1 MRINRFLLS
10 IGLLIAV
17 IATPIPSANALAVK
31 VAPAGW
37 TYLYASDAPAKSPAI
52 PRVFSANLE
61 KKSNFIPIYN
71 NVPEFAKASIQKAID
86 TWSENFAS
94 KVPVNVNVT
103 WTKAP
108 NSSVLASASAK
119 NIFSNFNG
127 APDKTLYYPSA
138 LANALAGIDLD
149 TAEPELEVNVS
160 AGDFWYYGLDGKC
173 PTNKYDLVSVIL
185 HEMAH
190 GLGFMSGT
198 YYDSAT
204 KVGRFLQPT
213 AFDAYAQLPDGRRL
227 VDLPSPSIEMGS
239 AITSTLYWSGANGV
253 KANNSVKPLLFTP
266 AIYEQGSSVSHLDEK
281 TFSNTAENAVMTP
294 NLSAGE
300 VFHLP
305 GALLLAM
312 FEDLRMKPPVG
323 KATGLPG
330 SVQNVRALVGDKSA
344 IIKFDPPADFRFAQI
359 DSYIVENLQTGETTK
374 IIESP
379 VIISG
384 LKNGSK
390 YTFSVKATNSAGSS
404 EAAKSN
410 QITPQ
415 STWKSTVI
423 DASADAKYIA
433 SATYLG
439 KPVIAYSESK
449 SGDLKLATYSNNK
462 WVIKTIDGNA
472 DVSGKT
478 LNNVSGHIS
487 LCTSVVGK
495 ISYLHVF
502 YADLTNKDLKYALYN
517 GKTWKY
523 ETVDGDGLV
532 AQDYKEVNRVRG
544 ASDVSISNA
553 CSVTNNSVQVFYRD
567 ESQGILLGAVKEN
580 GKWLYEIVDGDKD
593 TDNRTTGD
601 VAFHMKAVTVGKK
614 INLIYDSVK
623 GFDAEKNITRG
634 EVRFATRSST
644 SSLDWQYKTL
654 DAPSE
659 RTYAVGYDVSILN
672 SSKGLV
678 AGWFTASGFTY
689 PNPDQVKYQEI
700 NETEGVSVKA
710 DEFGTLHSAISADEK
725 TVLFSCELRLCV
737 LNKASKV
744 ISLVSKSS
752 IQKGSQINWV
762 TVNKTKYAIAGV
774 GYKLTIFKP

>member
-37 TYLYASDAPAKSPAI
+37 TYLYVSDAPAKSPAI

-725 TVLFSCELRLCV
+725 TVLFSCELRLCL

>member
-1 MRINRFLLS
+1 MRIKRFLLS

-17 IATPIPSANALAVK
+17 IAIPIPSANALAVK

-37 TYLYASDAPAKSPAI
+37 TYLYVSDAPAKSPAI

-253 KANNSVKPLLFTP
+253 KANNDVKPLLFTP

-532 AQDYKEVNRVRG
+532 AQDYKEVSRVRG